1 MQTMKTLFFLFS
13 ISFCLLN
20 TSVDLCAQNKVV
32 KKDLSTTAD
41 TLWNQLDKAGN
52 KQGNWFLK
60 TNAERGEEN
69 TTSYGFYNHGMKEGL
84 WYVLD
89 EMNELLHIEN
99 YKNNLLDGEIS
110 VAPEVLAAEAKS
122 ISVLTDDKNCNVA
135 QQYRDAAYSILEEL
149 KIF

>member
-20 TSVDLCAQNKVV
+20 TSVYLCAQNKVV

-60 TNAERGEEN
+60 SKAERGEEN

-89 EMNELLHIEN
+89 EMNM
-99 YKNNLLDGEIS
+99 
-110 VAPEVLAAEAKS
+110 
-122 ISVLTDDKNCNVA
+122 
-135 QQYRDAAYSILEEL
+135 
-149 KIF
+149 